1 MNTAS
6 PFIIERFKKAKQLED
21 KKGKQIKESK
31 YYHNKQLPQYQS
43 AINLSLLFQKRT
55 KKETSSQIMPS
66 FYINKVM

>member
-21 KKGKQIKESK
+21 MKGKQIKESK
-31 YYHNKQLPQYQS
+31 YYHNKKLLQYQS

>member
-31 YYHNKQLPQYQS
+31 FLIIIIKNY
-43 AINLSLLFQKRT
+43 LS
-55 KKETSSQIMPS
+55 I
-66 FYINKVM
+66 KVL